1 MFGTIIRARKASGR
15 SEEDMLQC
23 LIDYRYKKDG
33 RPTTEDEIAGLLT
46 TMLFGAQETSSITTT
61 WTGAYLLQFRR
72 YLAAAVEEQKEIMK
86 RHGDGRIDHDVLA
99 EMDVLY
105 RCIKEALRL
114 QPPTPIVFR
123 WSHADLAVTTK
134 EGEELIVPK
143 GQIVAASAAVANRL
157 PHVYKDPDAYD
168 PDRFAPG
175 RSEDKAAG
183 ALSYIS
189 FGGGKHRCIGDAF
202 AYLEIKTV
210 WAHLL
215 RNFELELVSPFPE
228 NEWNSM
234 VVGVKGK
241 LMVKYTRRKL
251 VVDGN

>member
-1 MFGTIIRARKASGR
+1 M
-15 SEEDMLQC
+15 
-23 LIDYRYKKDG
+23 
-33 RPTTEDEIAGLLT
+33 
-46 TMLFGAQETSSITTT
+46 
-61 WTGAYLLQFRR
+61 
-72 YLAAAVEEQKEIMK
+72 EEQKEIMK

-114 QPPTPIVFR
+114 QLPTPIVLR

-143 GQIVAASAAVANRL
+143 GQIVSASAAVANRL